1 MTLLGL
7 RRALRP
13 LDAGVDVLG
22 VLAEDHDVHQL
33 GTLDRRRHALE
44 VAHRAHAGVEVE
56 HLAQRHVQA
65 ADAAADRRGQRPL
78 DGDLVVL
85 DRLERVVR
93 QPLAV
98 LRPWPSRRPAPR
110 TRRSSSCRRTPCA
123 TAASNT
129 RTLAFQ
135 MSGPVPSPSMK
146 GTIGSSGT
154 TSSPPR
160 RVIAA
165 PSVGG
170 VRCTNCCIDVS
181 RSDQPSLDLAGSHTR
196 RRLVQ
201 GNLVL

>member
-1 MTLLGL
+1 MPPPTGVVSGPLMATLYCLTASMVSFGSHSPYC
-7 RRALRP
+7 ALAFSP
-13 LDAGVDVLG
+13 AGTSNQTIFFLPPY
-22 VLAEDHDVHQL
+22 
-33 GTLDRRRHALE
+33 AL
-44 VAHRAHAGVEVE
+44 
-56 HLAQRHVQA
+56 
-65 ADAAADRRGQRPL
+65 
-78 DGDLVVL
+78 
-85 DRLERVVR
+85 
-93 QPLAV
+93 
-98 LRPWPSRRPAPR
+98 
-110 TRRSSSCRRTPCA
+110 A

-146 GTIGSSGT
+146 GTMGASGT

-170 VRCTNCCIDVS
+170 VRCTNCCMDVS